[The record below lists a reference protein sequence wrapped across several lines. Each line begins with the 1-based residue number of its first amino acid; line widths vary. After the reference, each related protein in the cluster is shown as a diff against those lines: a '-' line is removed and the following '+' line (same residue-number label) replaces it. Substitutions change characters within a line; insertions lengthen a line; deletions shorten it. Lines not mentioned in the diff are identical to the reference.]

1 MKLYGHPWSIN
12 TRKTLATLAEKG
24 HQASLSLV
32 MIPKGEQKR
41 PEHLRVHPFG
51 KVPVLDDAGFVLY
64 ETRAINAYLDA
75 TLTGPRLVPMT
86 ARERA
91 RMDQWISAAD
101 SYFIPSA
108 HGLIVE
114 LLFRRYLGG
123 EQSAQAI
130 AAGRAG
136 IEGPLDTIDRALGEA
151 PFLAGDAF
159 SLADIHWMPYVD
171 YLHEIGESAPF
182 DRRPNLAAW
191 WKRVGVRPAW
201 QTAAHAGP
209 QPYEPG
215 MTADVI
221 EKIYR

>member
-24 HQASLSLV
+24 HQVPLSLV
-32 MIPKGEQKR
+32 MIPKGEQKG

-64 ETRAINAYLDA
+64 ETRAINGYLDA
-75 TLTGPRLVPMT
+75 VLTGPKLVPAA
-86 ARERA
+86 ARDRA
-91 RMDQWISAAD
+91 RMDQWINAAD
-101 SYFIPSA
+101 AYFIPSA

-123 EQSAQAI
+123 EQSADAI
-130 AAGRAG
+130 AAARAA
-136 IEGPLDTIDRALGEA
+136 IELPLDTIDRALGA
-151 PFLAGDAF
+151 TPYLAGETF

-171 YLHEIGESAPF
+171 YLHQIGESAPF
-182 DRRPNLAAW
+182 DRRPNVAAW
-191 WKRVGVRPAW
+191 WRRVGSRPAW
-201 QTAAHAGP
+201 HAAARTGP
-209 QPYEPG
+209 QAYEPG
-215 MTADVI
+215 MTADAV